1 MTRAPT
7 SPQRSKV
14 RRAAAGLL
22 WLLAGLMPLSARTD
36 NPSLPLSEYSAK
48 AALLF
53 HIAKYVDWPPEMFP
67 RVDSPIIIGILGDDP
82 FGDVLD
88 QVVRGRFIN
97 GRSIAVRRAS
107 GIADLKGVHLVFVS
121 PSEPQAAQDCA
132 VLEGF
137 HALTVGDTGQTA
149 LFTALNFAVEGDR
162 ITFTVDLSRATRA
175 GVTLS
180 SRLLGVAKAVKR

>member
-1 MTRAPT
+1 MTRALT
-7 SPQRSKV
+7 SPQRSKA
-14 RRAAAGLL
+14 RRAVAGLL
-22 WLLAGLMPLSARTD
+22 WLMAGIMPLSARPD
-36 NPSLPLSEYSAK
+36 APSFPLTEYSAK

-53 HIAKYVDWPPEMFP
+53 QIAKYVDWPPEMFP
-67 RVDSPIIIGILGDDP
+67 RVDSPIIIGVLGDDP

-97 GRSIAVRRAS
+97 GRSIAVRRAN
-107 GIADLKGVHLVFVS
+107 GIGALRGAHLVFVS

-137 HALTVGDTGQTA
+137 HVLTVGDTGQTA
-149 LFTALNFAVEGDR
+149 LFTALNFSVEGDR
-162 ITFTVDLSRATRA
+162 IIFTVDLTRA
-175 GVTLS
+175 MRAGITLS